1 MDNLGEMDKFLEI
14 YNLLTLNQE
23 EIEDANEL
31 INSNKGKKERK
42 KQKEK
47 ISQQAKMQDQVAS

>member
-31 INSNKGKKERK
+31 INSNKGKKERNK
-42 KQKEK
+42 KKKSPNKQKCRTR
-47 ISQQAKMQDQVAS
+47 